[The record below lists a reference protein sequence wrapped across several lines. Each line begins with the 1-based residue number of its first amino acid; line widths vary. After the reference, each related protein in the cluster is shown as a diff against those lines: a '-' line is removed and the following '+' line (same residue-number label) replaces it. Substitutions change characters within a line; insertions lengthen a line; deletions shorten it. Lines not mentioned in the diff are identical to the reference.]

1 MLRKITLYCFLCC
14 AVVLSAQ
21 TIEITSFEKS
31 KGELEITYRKKH
43 FPVADVMTDDNGN
56 PCALIK
62 IMRADE
68 MSREM
73 LKRIVAEG
81 NGQFLRPKYVEN
93 EGLYFYVSYNMDLM
107 KVYDKDN
114 PLQQQSANFN
124 LKKYFEY
131 VPTTGSRGLNP
142 NAVYNMAIKYT
153 GGRKY
158 SGKLCKVSI
167 TATPADATI
176 FINDENLGVGKA
188 EVRMQTDL
196 ITYRVERQGYYP
208 QDTTI
213 ELTDNIALNVAL
225 KPICGTLHVESNPT
239 RAQVLLNGQKCGF
252 TPLDTTLQIGSY
264 TVEIQKQNARLVRQT
279 IHIEE
284 NKALRIAERLQISDV
299 VNITSSP
306 TNAKIYINGKEVG
319 ETPLTYEM
327 YFGHNYLVEAEKFGG
342 KRSEEVHFHENYK
355 ADITFEIDPKLNVS
369 PSYYTFPVE
378 GGSKTFNVYTP
389 YDNWKLTT
397 TADWLD
403 VTKKATSFAVATG
416 KNRRYD
422 ERKGTITLQA
432 ANKTENITITQS
444 GKFRKQTEGFSDFFL
459 EYVGGY
465 MLKAKQPTV
474 GLNFSYLGEG
484 AGGHLGFY
492 LNPNYALN
500 NTFVGAAGLV
510 TRWAH
515 HQQAAEKYNNFDF
528 QFYLGAAYKTDFA
541 TKGNIT
547 DDLGADIGFRLT
559 GTDPEGSRFGFYSAT
574 IGAKVFRNEIIPSIG
589 LSTGMFGS
597 ALIFRDGRINER
609 ASNYQQWYM
618 EAIGAY
624 GLNTDEPFWAAGGT
638 LAFVPSSMG
647 GYVTGMGINSRS

>member
-319 ETPLTYEM
+319 ATPLTYEM
-327 YFGHNYLVEAEKFGG
+327 YIDHN
-342 KRSEEVHFHENYK
+342 
-355 ADITFEIDPKLNVS
+355 
-369 PSYYTFPVE
+369 
-378 GGSKTFNVYTP
+378 
-389 YDNWKLTT
+389 
-397 TADWLD
+397 
-403 VTKKATSFAVATG
+403 
-416 KNRRYD
+416 
-422 ERKGTITLQA
+422 
-432 ANKTENITITQS
+432 
-444 GKFRKQTEGFSDFFL
+444 
-459 EYVGGY
+459 
-465 MLKAKQPTV
+465 
-474 GLNFSYLGEG
+474 
-484 AGGHLGFY
+484 
-492 LNPNYALN
+492 
-500 NTFVGAAGLV
+500 
-510 TRWAH
+510 
-515 HQQAAEKYNNFDF
+515 
-528 QFYLGAAYKTDFA
+528 
-541 TKGNIT
+541 
-547 DDLGADIGFRLT
+547 
-559 GTDPEGSRFGFYSAT
+559 
-574 IGAKVFRNEIIPSIG
+574 
-589 LSTGMFGS
+589 
-597 ALIFRDGRINER
+597 
-609 ASNYQQWYM
+609 
-618 EAIGAY
+618 
-624 GLNTDEPFWAAGGT
+624 
-638 LAFVPSSMG
+638 
-647 GYVTGMGINSRS
+647 